1 MRDSARVI
9 RVEKDLAWVQAE
21 PRIPCCDC
29 SALSLCAGKMD
40 PKGHIVVRNPLR
52 ARPGDNVEIE
62 VPETDYSR
70 ELGKIFGLLLIASLA
85 GMALGYIVAPFQGLT
100 PGENGFFGLLA
111 GLLLCGLVIY
121 RHYHRGKES
130 VRWAV
135 IVGILDKGGT
145 HG

>member
-52 ARPGDNVEIE
+52 ARPGDDVEIE

-70 ELGKIFGLLLIASLA
+70 ELAKIFGLLLFAALA
-85 GMALGYIVAPFQGLT
+85 GMALGHIVSPLKGFT

-111 GLLLCGLVIY
+111 GLLLCGFVIY
-121 RHYHRGKES
+121 RHYHRGKAS
-130 VRWAV
+130 VRWPV
-135 IVGILDKGGT
+135 IVGILDKGEP